1 MNQPKES
8 PGADMIRM
16 AKIDAELTRIRRSR
30 RKGVSREA
38 REAAAAPLVREL
50 TSLRLK
56 WWGKHEP
63 PATMPE

>member
-1 MNQPKES
+1 MSNPKES

-56 WWGKHEP
+56 WWGKREP
-63 PATMPE
+63 PATTPE